1 MSLKTGV
8 QYIESIKALNL
19 ESHILGKKQA
29 DLTDHPLV
37 QPSVSAVA
45 ATFDGAHA
53 DDEETRNIFRAR
65 SQLCDAEV
73 NRFTHLHQSPQDLM
87 NKVIMQRRCGNLTG
101 CCFQR
106 CVGMDAANA
115 VFSVTFECDRKHKTR
130 YHERFKNYWRR
141 IQAEDLVVDGAMTDP
156 KGDRG
161 KRPKDQK
168 DPDMYLRIVKRKSD
182 GVVVRG
188 AKLHQTGMLNS
199 HELIVMPTIN
209 LRPGEEDWSISFAL
223 PTNTPGIRYIYGRQT
238 SDTRKLEAF
247 NMDVGNFK
255 FGGQE
260 VMTVFDDVFVPDDR
274 IFLCGETDFSGLMVE
289 RFAAYHRQSYGGCK
303 VGVGDI
309 LIGAAA
315 LIARMNGVEA
325 ASHIK
330 EKLVEM
336 IHLNETMFSCGIA
349 CSALG
354 HATAAG
360 NFEIN
365 MLLANVCK
373 LNVTRFP
380 YEMARL
386 ATDIAGG
393 LLGTLP
399 AAGDLNDEV
408 SGPYI
413 RKYLAAAD
421 GVAVVDRIKVFRLI
435 ENLVAGAGSVAYLI
449 ESMHGAGPP
458 AAQRIMIG
466 RQGEIERKIQKVKA
480 LIGIQYPD

>member
-1 MSLKTGV
+1 MAVKTGK
-8 QYIESIKALNL
+8 QYL
-19 ESHILGKKQA
+19 ESLQSLHLEAHILGEKQTH
-29 DLTDHPLV
+29 LPEHPLV
-37 QPSVSAVA
+37 QPSAAAVA
-45 ATFDGAHA
+45 ATFDAAHSE
-53 DDEETRNIFRAR
+53 DETIRHIFQVH
-65 SQLCDAEV
+65 SPLCGEPI
-73 NRFTHLHQSPQDLM
+73 NRFTHLHQSPQDLIH
-87 NKVIMQRRCGNLTG
+87 KVLMQRYCGNLTG

-115 VFSVTFECDRKHKTR
+115 VFSVTFECDRKHHTL
-130 YHERFKNYWRR
+130 YHERFTEYWRWV
-141 IQAEDLVVDGAMTDP
+141 QTKDLVVDGAMTDP
-156 KGDRG
+156 KGDRS

-168 DPDMYLRIVKRKSD
+168 DPDMYLRVVQRKSD
-182 GVVVRG
+182 GIVVRG

-199 HELIVMPTIN
+199 HELIVMPTIS
-209 LRPGEEDWSISFAL
+209 LRPGEEEFCLCFAL
-223 PTNTPGIRYIYGRQT
+223 PTNTPGIHYIYGRQT
-238 SDTRKLEAF
+238 SDTRKQEDF
-247 NMDVGNFK
+247 KIDVGNPR

-260 VMTVFDDVFVPDDR
+260 VMTVFDDVFVPQDR
-274 IFLCGETDFSGLMVE
+274 IFLNGETDFSGMMVE

-315 LIARMNGVEA
+315 LIARLNGVEN

-330 EKLVEM
+330 EKIIEM

-354 HATAAG
+354 HPTPAG
-360 NFEIN
+360 NYEID

-399 AAGDLNDEV
+399 SAADLSDPV
-408 SGPYI
+408 AGPYI

-421 GVAVVDRIKVFRLI
+421 GVDPVDRIKVFRLI
-435 ENLVAGAGSVAYLI
+435 ENIVAGAGSVAYLI

-466 RQGEIERKIQKVKA
+466 RQGNIEAKIQKVKS
-480 LIGIQYPD
+480 LLNIHS